1 MLKLWKQI
9 WSQFVEHIWKRDAD
23 IHFYSATPAAS
34 WWLPATPVHLGWAR
48 VVWKIKEGWWWW
60 WVPYQEK
67 KHFHLCL
74 SLSSEESTVFQVV
87 LDDDIC
93 DSVKNKLH
101 ILGVCG
107 AGEVGVN
114 LLGVLP
120 LVQVLKLTLN
130 VRSCFLVR
138 VGAWKR
144 WGAGSERAR
153 KSQHRRRHWM
163 HLVFLIHSKSCGFM
177 QC

>member
-1 MLKLWKQI
+1 MTDPPGSFHLPHQRCTI
-9 WSQFVEHIWKRDAD
+9 N
-23 IHFYSATPAAS
+23 
-34 WWLPATPVHLGWAR
+34 WLHC
-48 VVWKIKEGWWWW
+48 
-60 WVPYQEK
+60 QEK

-138 VGAWKR
+138 VGASVFWVADGKR
-144 WGAGSERAR
+144 TFLDLLLKQVLLIEEEDDGSVCEP
-153 KSQHRRRHWM
+153 
-163 HLVFLIHSKSCGFM
+163 LIVADAVE
-177 QC
+177 